1 MIMFASMQE
10 PRPAEQAMP
19 APGRESV
26 NARVSELL
34 PGLLTARQAKGLE
47 TYGRP
52 LETFNGRDV
61 HRDLLEEL
69 VDAVQ
74 YAVQAQ
80 MEREAIERQVHD
92 QYATILDS
100 RGLIEAWR
108 PVMQVVLELCAQDP
122 HGEDPIE
129 REERFARKLR
139 SAIRQMPH
147 FAFVEVTAR

>member
-1 MIMFASMQE
+1 MSETKWTTCLRCGGCGRIANK
-10 PRPAEQAMP
+10 QAPP
-19 APGRESV
+19 APGKENV
-26 NARVSELL
+26 NARVSELW
-34 PGLLTARQAKGLE
+34 PGLLVARQADGLKTYKG
-47 TYGRP
+47 P
-52 LETFNGRDV
+52 LETFNGHSV

-80 MEREAIERQVHD
+80 MEREAIFA
-92 QYATILDS
+92 YLIS
-100 RGLIEAWR
+100 GGLVESWR
-108 PVMQVVLELCAQDP
+108 PVMQVVLELCAQEP